1 MEHEAFARFYRE
13 EFGRILASVIR
24 AIGDF
29 ELAEDA
35 VQEAFA
41 AALEQWP
48 RDGMPDNSRAWIV
61 GVARNKAIDRMRRQS
76 RFAERSDE
84 VRRMIEAEHAS
95 ATPPMSDSAVPD
107 ERLSLIFT
115 CCHPALAQEA
125 QIALSLRTLCGLST
139 DEIARLF
146 LVPPVTMAQRLVRA
160 KRKIAAARIPYE
172 TPPRE
177 RLAERLDAVMTVVY
191 LVFTEGY
198 TATAGSELVR
208 RDLAAEAIRLGR
220 ILVDLMP
227 DEPEPRGLLA
237 MMLLHDARR
246 DARVDEKGEM
256 VLLDDQDRTRWHR
269 AQIDEGLTQSAAAFN
284 VPSPGPYA
292 IQGAIAA
299 EHTRPS
305 APAQTD
311 WPRIAQ
317 LYAMLLEDH
326 PNPVVELNRAVAVAM
341 AEGPEAGLRIVGEIE
356 SRGEL
361 NDYYL
366 LWSAKADLLRRS
378 NRLADAQQCYRRALA
393 LVRSDPERN
402 FLKRRLAE
410 VSS

>member
-1 MEHEAFARFYRE
+1 MEHEAFAKFYRD

-48 RDGMPDNSRAWIV
+48 RDGMPDNPRAWIV

-95 ATPPMSDSAVPD
+95 ALPMSDSAVPD

-146 LVPPVTMAQRLVRA
+146 LVPPATMAQRLVRA
-160 KRKIAAARIPYE
+160 KRKIGASKIPYQ

-220 ILVDLMP
+220 ILVELMP

-269 AQIDEGLTQSAAAFN
+269 AQIDEGLMQSVSAFH
-284 VPSPGPYA
+284 VPFPGPYA

-299 EHTRPS
+299 EHARPS

-317 LYAMLLEDH
+317 LYAMLLQRR
-326 PNPVVELNRAVAVAM
+326 PNPVVELNRAVAIAM
-341 AEGPEAGLRIVGEIE
+341 AQGPEAGLRMISEIE
-356 SRGEL
+356 TRGEL

-366 LWSAKADLLRRS
+366 LWSTKADLLRRL
-378 NRLADAQQCYRRALA
+378 NRRADAEQCYRRALA
-393 LVRSDPERN
+393 LVGSDPERN

>member
-1 MEHEAFARFYRE
+1 MEREAFDKFYRE

-48 RDGMPDNSRAWIV
+48 KDGMPDNPRAWII
-61 GVARNKAIDRMRRQS
+61 GVARNKAIDRIRRQS

-84 VRRMIEAEHAS
+84 VRRMIESEHES
-95 ATPPMSDSAVPD
+95 SISPMPDSAVPD

-139 DEIARLF
+139 EEIARAF
-146 LVPPVTMAQRLVRA
+146 LVPVVTMAQRLVRA
-160 KRKIAAARIPYE
+160 KRKIAAAKIPYE

-177 RLAERLDAVMTVVY
+177 RLAERLDAVMSVIY
-191 LVFTEGY
+191 LVFNEGY
-198 TATAGSELVR
+198 TATAGSELIR
-208 RDLAAEAIRLGR
+208 RDLTAEAIRLAR
-220 ILVDLMP
+220 MLVELMP

-237 MMLLHDARR
+237 TMLLHDSRR
-246 DARVDEKGEM
+246 DARVDDKGEM
-256 VLLDDQDRTRWHR
+256 VLLDDQDRARWNR
-269 AQIDEGLTQSAAAFN
+269 AQIDEGLMQSAASFN

-299 EHTRPS
+299 EHSRAST
-305 APAQTD
+305 PAQTN
-311 WPRIAQ
+311 WARIAQ
-317 LYAMLLEDH
+317 LYATLLRLR

-341 AEGPEAGLRIVGEIE
+341 AQGPQAGLKLIEEIE
-356 SRGEL
+356 ARGEL

-366 LWSAKADLLRRS
+366 MWSTKADFLRRT
-378 NRLADAQQCYRRALA
+378 NRFADAHRYYRRALE
-393 LVRSDPERN
+393 LVGSDPERN

>member
-24 AIGDF
+24 SIGDF
-29 ELAEDA
+29 ERAEDA

-48 RDGMPDNSRAWIV
+48 RDGMADNPRAWIV

-160 KRKIAAARIPYE
+160 KRKIAASKIPYE

-198 TATAGSELVR
+198 SATAGSELVR

-220 ILVDLMP
+220 ILVELMP

-256 VLLDDQDRTRWHR
+256 VLLDEQDRTRWHR
-269 AQIDEGLTQSAAAFN
+269 AQIDAGLMQSAAAFS

-299 EHTRPS
+299 EYVRPS
-305 APAQTD
+305 APAQTN
-311 WPRIAQ
+311 WLRIAQ
-317 LYAMLLEDH
+317 LYAMLLEQR
-326 PNPVVELNRAVAVAM
+326 PNPVMELNRAVAIAM
-341 AEGPEAGLRIVGEIE
+341 AQGPEAGLRMVSEIE
-356 SRGEL
+356 ARGEL

-366 LWSAKADLLRRS
+366 MWSTKADLLRRS

-393 LVRSDPERN
+393 LVRTDPERN